1 MTERRFIG
9 KKVVITGAAGV
20 FGRWIAR
27 AYAAEGAK
35 LYLSDIRENALR
47 DVADELKQEGVEL
60 HWHVTN
66 LVDEHSVNELV
77 HVVEHQWN
85 APDVVINNAGIY
97 PYRTLMNMTLQDW
110 NDTMDLNLAAPFLL
124 TQQFANQMI
133 VSGVEGSFIN
143 ISSGA
148 ASTAGVGMGNYSVSK
163 VGIEMLTKTFA
174 LELSPYRIRVNAVVP
189 GYAPG
194 SEVSVM
200 TQAHTEHMIKIT
212 PLGRTS
218 GPDDAPQAILYLT
231 SELASFITGSILTV
245 DGGRTAGRLK

>member
-1 MTERRFIG
+1 MPERTFAG

-20 FGRWIAR
+20 FGQWIAQ
-27 AYAAEGAK
+27 AYAAEGAS
-35 LYLSDIRENALR
+35 LYLSDIREDALR
-47 DVADELKQEGVEL
+47 KTVDKLKQEGVDV

-66 LVDEHSVNELV
+66 LVNEPSINELV
-77 HVVEHQWN
+77 RTVEQQWK
-85 APDVVINNAGIY
+85 APDIVINNAGIY
-97 PYRTLMNMTLQDW
+97 PYRTLMNMTLQHW
-110 NDTMDLNLAAPFLL
+110 NETMDLNLAAPFLL
-124 TQQFANQMI
+124 TQHFAKQMI
-133 VSGVEGSFIN
+133 TSEVEGSFIN

-200 TQAHTEHMIKIT
+200 TKEHTEHMIQIT

-218 GPDDAPQAILYLT
+218 GPNDAPQAILYLT
-231 SELASFITGSILTV
+231 SDQASFITGSILTV

>member
-1 MTERRFIG
+1 MPDHRFIG

-20 FGRWIAR
+20 FGGWIAR
-27 AYAAEGAK
+27 AYAAEGAR
-35 LYLSDIRENALR
+35 LFLTDLREGPLR
-47 DVADELKQEGVEL
+47 NTASSLEAVEVHTHAADLTDESSADGLIAAVQQ
-60 HWHVTN
+60 HWG
-66 LVDEHSVNELV
+66 
-77 HVVEHQWN
+77 
-85 APDVVINNAGIY
+85 APDIVINNAGIY
-97 PYRTLMNMTLQDW
+97 PYRTLMEMDLEQWNETL
-110 NDTMDLNLAAPFLL
+110 DLNLAAPFLL
-124 TQQFANQMI
+124 TQRFAKLMI
-133 VSGVEGSFIN
+133 GKEVPGSFIN

-163 VGIEMLTKTFA
+163 VGLEMLTKTFA
-174 LELSPYRIRVNAVVP
+174 LELAPHHIRVNAVVP

-200 TQAHTEHMIKIT
+200 TEEHTEMMIRIT

-231 SELASFITGSILTV
+231 SEQASFITGAVLTV